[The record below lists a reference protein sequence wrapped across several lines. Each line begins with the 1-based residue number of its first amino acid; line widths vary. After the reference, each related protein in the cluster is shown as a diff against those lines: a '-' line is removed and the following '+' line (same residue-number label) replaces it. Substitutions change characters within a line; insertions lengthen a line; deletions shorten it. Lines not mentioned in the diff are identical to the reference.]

1 MAQHNIYILYTFP
14 SVQRDFKLR
23 IENISPLNIKHLQR
37 SPTIKTYRKLLYLYC
52 VRYKYGAHFP

>member
-14 SVQRDFKLR
+14 RVQRDFKLR
-23 IENISPLNIKHLQR
+23 IENIDPLNIKQLQR
-37 SPTIKTYRKLLYLYC
+37 SPTIKTYRKLFYLHC